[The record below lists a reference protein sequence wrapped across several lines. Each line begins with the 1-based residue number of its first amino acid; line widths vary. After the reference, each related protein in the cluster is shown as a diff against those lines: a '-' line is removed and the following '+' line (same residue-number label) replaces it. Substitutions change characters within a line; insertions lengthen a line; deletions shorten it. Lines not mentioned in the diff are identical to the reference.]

1 MRNTS
6 ANYQIK
12 VSKAGKYTLQPRVF
26 HSGEKQ
32 SFAVMLNDELLKEI
46 TTTGENGWQTAKAV
60 PVTLP
65 KGTHTLTIK
74 PIGERTRL
82 SINWLDVKKL

>member
-1 MRNTS
+1 
-6 ANYQIK
+6 
-12 VSKAGKYTLQPRVF
+12 
-26 HSGEKQ
+26 
-32 SFAVMLNDELLKEI
+32 MLNNELLKEI